1 MKNFTLKNLIGL
13 CVAALVFGIL
23 PVLIIPNVQ
32 DFNHA
37 GSNISHMNGASL
49 PLWPFWFDAGWM
61 DALEFVLLLPV
72 CLLLYCLYKG
82 AIAYHGLWAAFL
94 ATGLLIKAQE
104 LDHYNQALLGLMVV
118 FATINAWAY
127 LKASGDTLDD
137 WLHYRFAKNGSSRIL
152 APSGNV
158 NQNNNQVGSL
168 NAGIMYPARTPKRA
182 FKDVI
187 GMTELKARL
196 AKAGKEIVTGEGKR
210 NGILLTGDPGNGK
223 TTMAEALAGELN
235 LKFIDVSFGNFVS
248 AWVGQTTERVMKVF
262 DDAEKQAPC
271 VLFLDEVEAVLIDRN
286 KVANADSEAAKT
298 VSALLKRLEDIRSK
312 KVVVVAASNYLDRL
326 DPAAIREGRF
336 DYKIEVTPPDFEAR
350 KFLLTKG
357 LESANKVTVGGA
369 IDRAAKRWEGYSVA
383 RIRAIATEA
392 LDQLKEGKFTH
403 IGFDELMQSLRNL
416 QSSMGSMLPE
426 DTPGIAQLVLEPEM
440 RTRMLKLANRM
451 INIEN
456 IEEMGGSVPSG
467 VLYSGPAGTGKT
479 LGAKALAKETKWAFI
494 ATTGHDLVHKPDEID
509 SIMKKAKDIRP
520 CIIFID
526 EADDVLADRKSSYMS
541 KDVTNKLLT
550 VMDGVGGRTKDVL
563 FIAATNDADIIDEA
577 MLRGGR
583 FSEKIAFTVPGEDA
597 LHEFVAKWMT
607 KTKAPLADNFTAD
620 AVVRALIGQSLANV
634 GEILQLAVNE
644 AIPLT
649 GTGTFN
655 VELSNLEQAIE
666 LFRRK

>member
-1 MKNFTLKNLIGL
+1 MKTISLKSLIAL
-13 CVAALVFGIL
+13 CMVALAYGIL
-23 PVLIIPNVQ
+23 PTLLLPYGGSFGTTGAHLNQIS
-32 DFNHA
+32 DFVV
-37 GSNISHMNGASL
+37 
-49 PLWPFWFDAGWM
+49 PLWPFWFDAS
-61 DALEFVLLLPV
+61 ALTDNEWFLLFPV
-72 CLLLYCLYKG
+72 VFALY
-82 AIAYHGLWAAFL
+82 AIYSGKKAYHGLWAAFIAIGFML
-94 ATGLLIKAQE
+94 KTQE
-104 LDHYNQALLGLMVV
+104 LDAFNDVLLGLMVV

-127 LKASGDTLDD
+127 LKATGDTLED
-137 WLHYRFAKNGSSRIL
+137 WLRYKYGTDSQKIMAPNANG
-152 APSGNV
+152 NT
-158 NQNNNQVGSL
+158 NNQVGSL
-168 NAGIMYPARTPKRA
+168 SAGIMYPAKAPTCA

-196 AKAGKEIVTGEGKR
+196 SKAGKDIIAVNGAR

-223 TTMAEALAGELN
+223 TTMAEALAGELKLN
-235 LKFIDVSFGNFVS
+235 FISVSFGNFVS

-312 KVVVVAASNYLDRL
+312 RVVVVAASNYLDRL

-350 KFLLTKG
+350 KFLLTNG
-357 LESANKVTVGGA
+357 LQSASKVTVAGA

-392 LDQLKEGKFTH
+392 LEQLKENKFSH

-416 QSSMGSMLPE
+416 QASMGSALPE

-451 INIEN
+451 VNIEN

-494 ATTGHDLVHKPDEID
+494 ATTGHDLLHKPDEID

-550 VMDGVGGRTKDVL
+550 VMDGVGGRSRDVL
-563 FIAATNDADIIDEA
+563 FIAATNDADIIDDA

-597 LHEFVAKWMT
+597 LHVFVAKWMT
-607 KTKAPLADNFTAD
+607 ATKAPLADDFTAD
-620 AVVRALIGQSLANV
+620 VVVKALIGESLANV

-644 AIPLT
+644 AIPLEGGVQFT
-649 GTGTFN
+649 VSVKN
-655 VELSNLEQAIE
+655 IDQAIE